1 MILTILIISHKS
13 KGMVSLMKKNK
24 SRASFLN
31 QLKEHFISY
40 AFTLIFGSIITM
52 IILLVTTT
60 PITSEKT
67 KISFEKELKRSV
79 EQILDIKTLIK
90 NFKISYTYS
99 EKIDFELKETVF
111 TYGSFTV
118 GENYYRVIGIF
129 SVKEPSF
136 IEKMIS
142 RPNYY
147 ECKACYIIDALYPDT
162 LNIYNIESYDFD
174 LDGRK
179 DFIIYLRS
187 QWADAT
193 SRGVVIVKRN
203 ENQEWSL
210 VALPSSYAILNKY
223 LNDELDGKN
232 DERMN
237 NRYKL
242 FIVDDKKMKLSEKE
256 IFEYLAK
263 SQVYE
268 DDMKV
273 FSKNGIEHIYTVRNG
288 GSFDIFTHPFR
299 DNIDLLVTV
308 FFNEGISTMSD
319 HYCAVICYNLIGD
332 KLKADE
338 NWNWG
343 FPMYSQVPTK
353 AREISNEKMYQG
365 GIEAHI
371 MEHIYVGYTEFEKY

>member
-1 MILTILIISHKS
+1 
-13 KGMVSLMKKNK
+13 MKKNK
-24 SRASFLN
+24 LKVSFLK
-31 QLKEHFISY
+31 QLKEHTISY

-52 IILLVTTT
+52 SILLVTTT

-67 KISFEKELKRSV
+67 KISFEKELKSNV
-79 EQILDIKTLIK
+79 IKILDIKTLIK
-90 NFKISYTYS
+90 DFKISYTYS

-111 TYGSFTV
+111 TYGSFSI
-118 GENYYRVIGIF
+118 GENYYRVVGIF
-129 SVKEPSF
+129 SIKEPSI

-162 LNIYNIESYDFD
+162 LNIYNIESFDFD

-179 DFIIYLRS
+179 DFVIYLRS

-193 SRGVVIVKRN
+193 SRGVLIVKKN

-210 VALPSSYAILNKY
+210 VSLPSSYEILNKY
-223 LNDELDGKN
+223 LNDELAEKN

-237 NRYKL
+237 NRYTL
-242 FIVDDKKMKLSEKE
+242 FIVDNKKMKLSEKE
-256 IFEYLAK
+256 TFEYLEK

-268 DDMKV
+268 DDMKI
-273 FSKNGIEHIYTVRNG
+273 FSKSGIEHLYTLRNG
-288 GSFDIFTHPFR
+288 GSFELFSHPFK
-299 DNIDLLVTV
+299 NNVDLFITV
-308 FFNEGISTMSD
+308 FFSEGVATMSD
-319 HYCAVICYNLIGD
+319 HYCAVICYKLIGD
-332 KLKADE
+332 KLKPDE

-353 AREISNEKMYQG
+353 AREISSEKMYQG

-371 MEHIYVGYTEFEKY
+371 MENIYVGYTEFEKY